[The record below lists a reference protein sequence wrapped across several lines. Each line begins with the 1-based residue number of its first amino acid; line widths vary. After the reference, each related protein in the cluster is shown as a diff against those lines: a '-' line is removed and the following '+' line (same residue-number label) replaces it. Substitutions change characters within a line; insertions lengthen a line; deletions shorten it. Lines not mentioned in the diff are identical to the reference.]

1 MEACPKCN
9 FSLAPGAQECPACGV
24 VLAKLKPAASAPPV
38 QPLVQNP
45 YVPPRADVEGAPS
58 PPPVV
63 APRPQPVITPATL
76 VALDQARPWLRFI
89 VGYGFVLLAVML
101 VAAVGLVF
109 GASQKAELVPLAIFY
124 FLYGVVGFAILLPL
138 RRSAEAIRD
147 LSMLDASATIGLETF
162 AIHQAQFWRR
172 IGLVTAVSIV
182 VVVLGIL
189 IAVAAG
195 VASSSMTNP

>member
-9 FSLAPGAQECPACGV
+9 FSLAPEARECPVCGL
-24 VLAKLKPAASAPPV
+24 VLAKFKQPTSAIPV
-38 QPLVQNP
+38 PLVQNP
-45 YVPPRADVEGAPS
+45 YVPPTADVEGV

-63 APRPQPVITPATL
+63 ASRPQPVITPATL

-89 VGYGFVLLAVML
+89 VGYGFVLLAIML
-101 VAAVGLVF
+101 VAAVGMLF
-109 GASQKAELVPLAIFY
+109 ATSQKAELAPLAIFY
-124 FLYGVVGFAILLPL
+124 FLYGMVGFAILLPL

-162 AIHQAQFWRR
+162 AIYQAQFWRR

>member
-1 MEACPKCN
+1 MESCPKCN

-24 VLAKLKPAASAPPV
+24 VLAKFKTAGAIPV

-45 YVPPRADVEGAPS
+45 YVPPRADVEGV
-58 PPPVV
+58 PPPVA
-63 APRPQPVITPATL
+63 APRPQPVITPETL
-76 VALDQARPWLRFI
+76 AALDQARPWLRFI
-89 VGYGFVLLAVML
+89 VGYGFVLLAIML
-101 VAAVGLVF
+101 VAAVGMLF
-109 GASQKAELVPLAIFY
+109 AASQKAELVPMAIFY
-124 FLYGVVGFAILLPL
+124 FLYGMVGFAILLPL

-182 VVVLGIL
+182 IVVLGIL

-195 VASSSMTNP
+195 VASSS